1 MKEHYSITRF
11 LQTALFVALGS
22 LCACQSPAPKSDAEL
37 GLTPQQAAGRRVFQG
52 RCAECHDAYSS
63 RDLHG
68 PSLKG
73 VFKKPYLPSGTPAN
87 DDRMRE
93 VITLGRA
100 MMPGFGRELTP
111 DEITELIAYLH
122 TL

>member
-1 MKEHYSITRF
+1 MKPS
-11 LQTALFVALGS
+11 LQFALLAAMTFS
-22 LCACQSPAPKSDAEL
+22 CACQNPAPKSNAEL
-37 GLTPQQAAGRRVFQG
+37 GLTPMQANGRRLFQAH
-52 RCAECHDAYSS
+52 CAECHDAYSS

-73 VFKKPYLPSGTPAN
+73 VFNKKYLPSGTPAN

-93 VITLGRA
+93 VITLGRSK
-100 MMPGFGRELTP
+100 MSTFGGALTP
-111 DEITELIAYLH
+111 EEVNEIIAYLH